1 MCLFGNMLFLLYL
14 CAILITFTDMTFSAQ
29 QIAMLLGGK
38 ITGDANRQVWDVGSI
53 ETAQEGQL
61 TFLCDAK
68 YLSHLPNTN
77 ASVVLMTESIA
88 FDGDTRATLIR
99 VENARAAMG
108 QLLAL
113 VAKAMNPAKQG
124 IEQPSFV
131 SEGVAVPE
139 DAYVGAFAYIG
150 KNVQL
155 GKGVQ
160 IYPHTYI
167 GDNVKIGDHT
177 ILYSGVKIYYNCQ
190 VGNDCILHAGV
201 VVGSDGFGFE
211 PDAKGVNQKLP
222 QIGNVIIEDDVE
234 IGANTTI
241 DRAMMGSTIVRRNA
255 KIDNLVQ
262 IGHNVEVGASDFLC
276 AQVGIAGSSKI
287 GSHCIL
293 AGQVG
298 VAGHL
303 EIADNC
309 VFGAQSGIPSSVR
322 KPGMYQGSPIIDAMN
337 WRRSVVG
344 FKQLPELMKK
354 IQELEKKQ

>member
-1 MCLFGNMLFLLYL
+1 ME
-14 CAILITFTDMTFSAQ
+14 FSAQ

-38 ITGDANRQVWDVGSI
+38 VTGDANRKVSDVGPI
-53 ETAQEGQL
+53 ESAHEGQL
-61 TFLCDAK
+61 SFLCDAK
-68 YLSHLPNTN
+68 YLPLLPQTG

-88 FDGDTRATLIR
+88 FDGETNATLIR

-108 QLLAL
+108 QLLSL

-131 SEGVAVPE
+131 SEGVTIPE
-139 DAYVGAFAYIG
+139 DAYIGAFAYIS

-167 GDNVKIGDHT
+167 GDNVKIGDNT
-177 ILYSGVKIYYNCQ
+177 ILYSGVKVYYNC
-190 VGNDCILHAGV
+190 VIGNDCILHAGV
-201 VVGSDGFGFE
+201 VIGSDGFGFE
-211 PDAKGVNQKLP
+211 PDAKDVNQKLP

-234 IGANTTI
+234 IGANTTV
-241 DRAMMGSTIVRRNA
+241 DRAMMGSTIIHRNA
-255 KIDNLVQ
+255 KLDNLVQ
-262 IGHNVEVGASDFLC
+262 VAHNVEIGESTFMC
-276 AQVGIAGSSKI
+276 AQVGIAGSTKV
-287 GSHCIL
+287 GGHCIL

-298 VAGHL
+298 VAGHIT
-303 EIADNC
+303 IADNC
-309 VFGAQSGIPSSVR
+309 VFGAQSGIANHVK

-344 FKQLPELMKK
+344 FKQLPDLMKK
-354 IQELEKKQ
+354 IQELEKKQQ

>member
-1 MCLFGNMLFLLYL
+1 ME
-14 CAILITFTDMTFSAQ
+14 FSAR

-38 ITGDANRQVWDVGSI
+38 ITGDANRKVSDIGSI
-53 ETAQEGQL
+53 ENAKEGQL

-68 YLSHLPNTN
+68 YLSHLPHTG
-77 ASVVLMTESIA
+77 ASVVLMTDSIA
-88 FDGDTRATLIR
+88 FDGETNATIIR

-124 IEQPSFV
+124 VEQPSFV
-131 SEGVAVPE
+131 SEGVVVPD
-139 DAYVGAFAYIG
+139 DAYIGAFAYIG

-160 IYPHTYI
+160 IYPHAYI
-167 GDNVKIGDHT
+167 GDNVRIGDNT
-177 ILYSGVKIYYNCQ
+177 IVYSGVKIYYNCI

-201 VVGSDGFGFE
+201 VIGADGFGFE

-234 IGANTTI
+234 VGANTTI
-241 DRAMMGSTIVRRNA
+241 DRAMMGSTIVRKNV

-262 IGHNVEVGASDFLC
+262 VAHNVEVGESTFLC
-276 AQVGIAGSSKI
+276 AQVGIAGSTKV
-287 GSHCIL
+287 GAHCIL

-298 VAGHL
+298 VAGHI
-303 EIADNC
+303 EIADRC
-309 VFGAQSGIPSSVR
+309 VFGAQTGIAGSVR
-322 KPGMYQGSPIIDAMN
+322 KSGMYQGSPAIDAMN
-337 WRRSVVG
+337 WRRSSVG
-344 FKQLPELMKK
+344 FKQLPEL
-354 IQELEKKQ
+354 IRQVNELSKNNNK

>member
-1 MCLFGNMLFLLYL
+1 MMK
-14 CAILITFTDMTFSAQ
+14 FSAQ

-53 ETAQEGQL
+53 ESAQEGQL

-68 YLSHLPNTN
+68 YLSYLPQTN
-77 ASVVLMTESIA
+77 ASVVLMTESIV
-88 FDGDTRATLIR
+88 FDGDTPATIIR

-124 IEQPSFV
+124 IEQPSFI
-131 SEGVAVPE
+131 SEGVIVPE
-139 DAYVGAFAYIG
+139 DAYIGAFAYIG
-150 KNVQL
+150 KNVQI
-155 GKGVQ
+155 GEGVQ

-167 GDNVKIGDHT
+167 GDNVRIGNNT

-211 PDAKGVNQKLP
+211 PDAKGINQKLP

-234 IGANTTI
+234 IGANTTL

-262 IGHNVEVGASDFLC
+262 VAHNVEVGESTFLC
-276 AQVGIAGSSKI
+276 SQVGIAGSSKI

-303 EIADNC
+303 EITDNC
-309 VFGAQSGIPSSVR
+309 VFGAQSGIPSNVR

-354 IQELEKKQ
+354 IQELEKKI

>member
-1 MCLFGNMLFLLYL
+1 
-14 CAILITFTDMTFSAQ
+14 
-29 QIAMLLGGK
+29 MLLGGK

-53 ETAQEGQL
+53 ESAREGQL
-61 TFLCDAK
+61 SFLCDAK
-68 YLSHLPNTN
+68 YLSYLPQTN
-77 ASVVLMTESIA
+77 ASVVLMTESIV
-88 FDGDTRATLIR
+88 FDGDTPATIIR

-108 QLLAL
+108 QLLTL

-124 IEQPSFV
+124 IEQPSFI
-131 SEGVAVPE
+131 SEGVIVPE
-139 DAYVGAFAYIG
+139 DAYIGAFAYIG
-150 KNVQL
+150 KNVQI
-155 GKGVQ
+155 GEGVQ

-167 GDNVKIGDHT
+167 GDNVRIGNNT

-211 PDAKGVNQKLP
+211 PDAKGINQKLP

-234 IGANTTI
+234 IGANTTL

-262 IGHNVEVGASDFLC
+262 VAHNVEVGESTFLC
-276 AQVGIAGSSKI
+276 SQVGIAGSSKI

-303 EIADNC
+303 EITDNC
-309 VFGAQSGIPSSVR
+309 VFGAQSGIPSNVR

-354 IQELEKKQ
+354 IQELEKRV

>member
-1 MCLFGNMLFLLYL
+1 ME
-14 CAILITFTDMTFSAQ
+14 FSAQ
-29 QIAMLLGGK
+29 QIAALLGGK
-38 ITGDANRQVWDVGSI
+38 VIGDANRKVWDVGSI
-53 ETAQEGQL
+53 ESAHEGQL
-61 TFLCDAK
+61 SFLCDAK
-68 YLSHLPNTN
+68 YLPYLSQTA
-77 ASVVLMTESIA
+77 ASVVLMTDSIP
-88 FDGDTRATLIR
+88 FDGTTNATIIR

-113 VAKAMNPAKQG
+113 VAKALNPAKQG
-124 IEQPSFV
+124 IEQPSFIA
-131 SEGVAVPE
+131 EGVIVPE

-167 GDNVKIGDHT
+167 GDNVKIGDNT
-177 ILYSGVKIYYNCQ
+177 ILYSGVKVYYNCV
-190 VGNDCILHAGV
+190 VGKDCILHAGV

-211 PDAKGVNQKLP
+211 PDAHGVNQKLP

-234 IGANTTI
+234 IGANTTV
-241 DRAMMGSTIVRRNA
+241 DRAMMGSTIIRRNA

-262 IGHNVEVGASDFLC
+262 VAHNVEVGESTFLC
-276 AQVGIAGSSKI
+276 AQVGIAGSSKV
-287 GSHCIL
+287 GKHCIL

-322 KPGMYQGSPIIDAMN
+322 KSGMYQGSPVIDAMN

-344 FKQLPELMKK
+344 FKQLPEMMKRL
-354 IQELEKKQ
+354 QALEKKLEK

>member
-1 MCLFGNMLFLLYL
+1 ME
-14 CAILITFTDMTFSAQ
+14 FSAQ

-38 ITGDANRQVWDVGSI
+38 VTGDANRKVSDVGPI
-53 ETAQEGQL
+53 ESAHEGQL
-61 TFLCDAK
+61 SFLCDAK
-68 YLSHLPNTN
+68 YLPYLPQTG
-77 ASVVLMTESIA
+77 ASIVLMTESIV
-88 FDGDTRATLIR
+88 FDGQTNATLIR

-124 IEQPSFV
+124 VEQPSFI

-139 DAYVGAFAYIG
+139 DAYIGAFAYIG

-167 GDNVKIGDHT
+167 GDNVKIGDNT
-177 ILYSGVKIYYNCQ
+177 ILYSGVKVYYNCVIGQ
-190 VGNDCILHAGV
+190 DCILHAGV
-201 VVGSDGFGFE
+201 VIGSDGFGFE

-234 IGANTTI
+234 IGANTTV
-241 DRAMMGSTIVRRNA
+241 DRAMMGSTIIHRNA
-255 KIDNLVQ
+255 KLDNLVQ
-262 IGHNVEVGASDFLC
+262 VAHNVEIGESTFMC
-276 AQVGIAGSSKI
+276 AQVGVAGSTKV

-298 VAGHL
+298 VAGHIT
-303 EIADNC
+303 IADNC
-309 VFGAQSGIPSSVR
+309 VFGAQSGIANHVKKS
-322 KPGMYQGSPIIDAMN
+322 GMYQGSPIIDAMN

-344 FKQLPELMKK
+344 FKQLPDLMKRL
-354 IQELEKKQ
+354 QDLEKLKK